1 MRLMGPDN
9 YAETL
14 KKLLTFTQAKFVS
27 LAEVVGYDV
36 SYVNKWSNGTK
47 LPSSR
52 YIEQINEDLGRYFAA
67 LIKENKKEE
76 KFIKAFSFPD
86 DITDLAFAITQ
97 YLCAAYRA
105 SIHQTHPTKTKDG
118 KSACLQ
124 VVTGT
129 HDTKAF
135 LSDLL
140 HKEATNVN
148 EDLELLVFDD
158 FCTLYQAGFWNFF
171 NDISLQ
177 QKCLTV
183 RVGLDLDRLE
193 EDCRLFEHV
202 YATLN
207 RLLDINFIFYDI
219 KDIERSNLLIMKDVF
234 VIQYALSKTSRFM
247 MCTHIFDETTI
258 RDIYENFNFI
268 DSAKRPLITISN
280 SLGMDNTGYR
290 TAFYANNRFFF
301 HLTNG
306 FDFLLPHDV
315 FESIKEISSPE
326 QAVSIQRLCVT
337 WEEIVNNAEIEFI
350 IPASSLMRYLE
361 NGYIYL
367 TDVEYSL
374 TPEERKEHIQTVL
387 DTMQENPHIIMGVL
401 STLGTDRS
409 YKGENLSFYSN
420 YKTGFM
426 KKNKRYI
433 HNRASPFYLITD
445 HRLHTIVLD
454 YFRSLKESS
463 LFRQY
468 DVTELIPI
476 YERVKPLIER
486 TLCLK

>member
-1 MRLMGPDN
+1 MGQEN

-27 LAEVVGYDV
+27 IAEVVGYDI

-52 YIEQINEDLGRYFAA
+52 YIEQINEDLGRYFTR
-67 LIKENKKEE
+67 LIKENNRE
-76 KFIKAFSFPD
+76 KRFIKTFALPED
-86 DITDLAFAITQ
+86 TTDLEFAITQ
-97 YLCAAYRA
+97 HLCAAYRA

-118 KSACLQ
+118 KPSASLQ
-124 VVTGT
+124 VLTGT
-129 HDTKAF
+129 HNTKSF
-135 LSDLL
+135 LSDLI
-140 HKEATNVN
+140 HKEVSTKSG
-148 EDLELLVFDD
+148 ETELLVFDD

-171 NDISLQ
+171 NDLPLQ
-177 QKCLTV
+177 QKSLTV
-183 RVGLDLDRLE
+183 RVGLDLDRLDD
-193 EDCRLFEHV
+193 DCRLFEHV

-219 KDIERSNLLIMKDVF
+219 KDIERSNLLIMKDSF
-234 VIQYALSKTSRFM
+234 VIQYALSKTGSFM
-247 MCTHIFDETTI
+247 MCSHISDEATV
-258 RDIYENFNFI
+258 RDIYENFNFS
-268 DSAKRPLITISN
+268 DLTKRPLTALSD

-290 TAFYANNRFFF
+290 TAFYANSRFFF

-315 FESIKEISSPE
+315 FESIRELSSPE
-326 QAVSIQRLCVT
+326 QQQSIQRLCVT

-350 IPASSLMRYLE
+350 IPTSSLMRYLE

-387 DTMQENPHIIMGVL
+387 STMQENPHIIMGVL
-401 STLGTDRS
+401 STLGLGKS

-433 HNRASPFYLITD
+433 HNQASPFYLITD
-445 HRLHTIVLD
+445 RRLHTIVLN
-454 YFRSLKESS
+454 YFRSLKE
-463 LFRQY
+463 LPLYRQY
-468 DVTELIPI
+468 KIDELLTI
-476 YERVKPLIER
+476 YERIKPLIER
-486 TLCLK
+486 TICIK

>member
-1 MRLMGPDN
+1 
-9 YAETL
+9 
-14 KKLLTFTQAKFVS
+14 
-27 LAEVVGYDV
+27 
-36 SYVNKWSNGTK
+36 
-47 LPSSR
+47 
-52 YIEQINEDLGRYFAA
+52 
-67 LIKENKKEE
+67 
-76 KFIKAFSFPD
+76 
-86 DITDLAFAITQ
+86 
-97 YLCAAYRA
+97 
-105 SIHQTHPTKTKDG
+105 
-118 KSACLQ
+118 
-124 VVTGT
+124 
-129 HDTKAF
+129 
-135 LSDLL
+135 
-140 HKEATNVN
+140 
-148 EDLELLVFDD
+148 
-158 FCTLYQAGFWNFF
+158 
-171 NDISLQ
+171 
-177 QKCLTV
+177 
-183 RVGLDLDRLE
+183 
-193 EDCRLFEHV
+193 
-202 YATLN
+202 
-207 RLLDINFIFYDI
+207 
-219 KDIERSNLLIMKDVF
+219 
-234 VIQYALSKTSRFM
+234 
-247 MCTHIFDETTI
+247 
-258 RDIYENFNFI
+258 
-268 DSAKRPLITISN
+268 
-280 SLGMDNTGYR
+280 MDNTGYR

>member
-1 MRLMGPDN
+1 MGQEN

-27 LAEVVGYDV
+27 IAEVVGYDI

-52 YIEQINEDLGRYFAA
+52 YIEQINEDLGRYFTR
-67 LIKENKKEE
+67 LIKENNRE
-76 KFIKAFSFPD
+76 KRFIKTFALPED
-86 DITDLAFAITQ
+86 TTDLEFAITQ
-97 YLCAAYRA
+97 HLCAAYRA
-105 SIHQTHPTKTKDG
+105 SIHLTHPTKTKDG
-118 KSACLQ
+118 KPAASLQ
-124 VVTGT
+124 VLTGT
-129 HDTKAF
+129 HNTKSF
-135 LSDLL
+135 LSDLI
-140 HKEATNVN
+140 HKEVSTKSG
-148 EDLELLVFDD
+148 ETELLVFDD

-171 NDISLQ
+171 NDLPLQ
-177 QKCLTV
+177 QKSLTV
-183 RVGLDLDRLE
+183 RVGLDLDRLDD
-193 EDCRLFEHV
+193 DCRLFEHV

-219 KDIERSNLLIMKDVF
+219 KDIERSNLLIMKDSF
-234 VIQYALSKTSRFM
+234 VIQYALSNTGSFM
-247 MCTHIFDETTI
+247 MCSHISNGATV
-258 RDIYENFNFI
+258 RDIYENFNFS
-268 DSAKRPLITISN
+268 DLTKRPLTALSD

-290 TAFYANNRFFF
+290 TAFYANSRFFF

-315 FESIKEISSPE
+315 FESIRELSSPE
-326 QAVSIQRLCVT
+326 QQQSIQRLCVT

-350 IPASSLMRYLE
+350 IPTSSLMRYLE

-387 DTMQENPHIIMGVL
+387 STMQENPHIIMGVL
-401 STLGTDRS
+401 STLGLGKS

-433 HNRASPFYLITD
+433 HNQASPFYLITD
-445 HRLHTIVLD
+445 RRLHTIVLN
-454 YFRSLKESS
+454 YFRSLKE
-463 LFRQY
+463 LPLYRQY
-468 DVTELIPI
+468 KIDELLTI
-476 YERVKPLIER
+476 YERIKPLIER
-486 TLCLK
+486 TLCIK